1 MPKGWST
8 TLQLTLGCFMPYNK
22 FSITT
27 KKKKKNISKDMPS
40 RKRKNPLESFNFVL
54 RACCPIPAKI
64 GRIEVGMGHAKPSG
78 VLPPFFDKDGRYLL
92 IGHCPHGQPNNEALT
107 NLVKWLHCHSYIR
120 KLHYWMCFK
129 TSYSRFSN
137 ALKKRFPV
145 TCVWIWWGVL
155 LMNFLVSSQ

>member
-1 MPKGWST
+1 MWTAISP
-8 TLQLTLGCFMPYNK
+8 
-22 FSITT
+22 
-27 KKKKKNISKDMPS
+27 KNIRQWILSKSNLTAKEEIDIRPITPCNNFAFVPHRLPS
-40 RKRKNPLESFNFVL
+40 LFVWKPEMT
-54 RACCPIPAKI
+54 CPIPAKI